1 MALIKYIKE
10 FLYLFS
16 GLTALF
22 ACVVGFIALMLAP
35 FGLAIYISD
44 VLGYHDIIGMTSAV
58 VVFCFYWVVARH
70 FNWVEGI
77 K

>member
-1 MALIKYIKE
+1 MAVINYIKE

-16 GLTALF
+16 GMTALF
-22 ACVVGFIALMLAP
+22 ACVIGFIILMLAP
-35 FGLAIYISD
+35 FGLAIYLGD
-44 VLGYHDIIGMTSAV
+44 VLGYHNVIAMGATV
-58 VVFCFYWVVARH
+58 LTYCVYWVIARH